1 MEDPYRSRPVF
12 RRFLAASVLVVATQP
27 LTAQTGVT
35 QSSSISLRDAIPLDP
50 SVRMG
55 VLPNGLHYYI
65 QRHPQPAKRA
75 ELRLAVNAG
84 GINEDDDQ
92 VGMAHLIEHMGFNGT
107 THFKKNEII
116 DYLRSVGVRFGA
128 DLNAYTS
135 TDETVYML
143 QIPSDTA
150 RILEQGI
157 VVLSDWASGSQFDST
172 EVANERGVVVEEWRG
187 GQGAFG
193 RMRRKLEPIMF
204 KGSKYATRDVI
215 GTDRSILS
223 ATPALLKRF
232 YNDWYRPDLQAVIVV
247 GDVDVANV
255 EALIK
260 KHFSAVPR
268 PTNPRP
274 RTVVDLPDNREPLV
288 GVASDKEAFGT
299 TVEINIKLPRTPVA
313 TVADYREQMIG
324 NLFSA
329 MLRSRFSEIAQKPDA
344 PFVSAFGFKGSFTR
358 GKDAF
363 TLAAQVKDGGAERG
377 AEALVTEVRRVEQFG
392 FLPSEL
398 ERAKASSLRGYEQ
411 QFADREKVPSGFL
424 VNSYVSHFLEQRP
437 VPGPEYT
444 FKLAQQLLPT
454 VTLQE
459 VNALARRWLTPE
471 NRIITVQ
478 SPEKPGVKVPTD
490 AEILAAIER
499 ASKAV
504 TVAYT
509 ENVSNEPLIARI
521 LPPGKVVGEK
531 TRAEVGITE
540 WTLSNGA
547 RVVIKPTDFRA
558 DQVLFGAYSL
568 GGRSLLPDAD
578 VITAQMAGQIAMAS
592 GAGTL
597 NRTDLTKR
605 MAGKAAM
612 VFPSIGDNTE
622 TVQGQASPKDIETLF
637 QLVYLQFTA
646 PRLDSTAFD
655 AFMNQ
660 QRAFLAN
667 RGASPEGTFFDTVSV
682 TMASHSP
689 RVRPIT
695 VEALSEVKPDRA
707 YQIFKDRFANAG
719 DFTFVFVGAVDVAA
733 LKPLVERYIASMPST
748 GAKES
753 WKDVGARPPT
763 GVVEKVVR
771 KGTEPK
777 ALSQLIF
784 TGPID
789 PTEANQFALRAL
801 VEVTRYKLIE
811 TLREGMSG
819 TYSPGIGGVATK
831 IPRPQYQI
839 TMNFGSSPENAER
852 LYRAA
857 MAIVDTLKTKGPTQ
871 ADVDKVKEQLIR
883 TREVDLKQNAF
894 WMNSII
900 TRGQTGD
907 DVAALLAPYD
917 AMIASLTP
925 AQVQQAARMFFN
937 TNNVARFV
945 LLPEATKPVP

>member
-1 MEDPYRSRPVF
+1 MEHLSRERIVRPRLLTACLIAV
-12 RRFLAASVLVVATQP
+12 AAQP
-27 LTAQTGVT
+27 LIAQGAVT
-35 QSSSISLRDAIPLDP
+35 QAGSVSLRDPIPLDP
-50 SVRMG
+50 SVKMG
-55 VLPNGLHYYI
+55 VLPNGLRYYI

-107 THFKKNEII
+107 THFKKNDLI

-193 RMRRKLEPIMF
+193 RMRRKMAPIMY

-232 YNDWYRPDLQAVIVV
+232 YNDWYRPDLQAVVVV
-247 GDVDVANV
+247 GDIDVANV

-260 KHFSAVPR
+260 KHFSAIPR
-268 PTNPRP
+268 PNNPRP
-274 RTVVDLPDNREPLV
+274 RVVVDLPDNREPLV
-288 GVASDKEAFGT
+288 AIASDKEAFGT
-299 TVEINIKLPRTPVA
+299 TVQLITKLPRT
-313 TVADYREQMIG
+313 TVTTVSDYREQMLS
-324 NLFSA
+324 NLFSS
-329 MLRSRFSEIAQKPDA
+329 MLRSRFTEIAQKPDA

-363 TLAAQVKDGGAERG
+363 TLAAQVKEGGAER
-377 AEALVTEVRRVEQFG
+377 AVEALLTEVRRVEQFG

-398 ERAKASSLRGYEQ
+398 ERAKASSLRSYEQ
-411 QFADREKVPSGFL
+411 QYADREKAPSGFL
-424 VNSYVSHFLEQRP
+424 VNAYVYHFLEQQP

-444 FKLAQQLLPT
+444 FRLAQQLFPT

-459 VNALARRWLTPE
+459 VNALARRWLTAE

-478 SPEKPGVKVPTD
+478 APEKAGVKVPTESD
-490 AEILAAIER
+490 ILAALDR
-499 ASKAV
+499 ASKAT

-509 ENVSNEPLIARI
+509 ETVSNEPLIARL
-521 LPPGKVVGEK
+521 LPPGKVLGEK
-531 TRAEVGITE
+531 TRPEVGITE

-547 RVVIKPTDFRA
+547 RVIVKPTDFRA

-578 VITAQMAGQIAMAS
+578 VITAQMAGQIAMSS
-592 GAGTL
+592 GAGNL
-597 NRTDLTKR
+597 SRTDLTKR
-605 MAGKAAM
+605 LAGKAAS
-612 VFPSIGDNTE
+612 VFPSIGETSE

-646 PRLDSTAFD
+646 PRLDSAAFQ

-689 RVRPIT
+689 RVRPVT
-695 VEALSEVKPDRA
+695 LETLNEVTPDRA
-707 YQIFKDRFANAG
+707 YQIFKERFADAG
-719 DFTFVFVGAVDVAA
+719 DFTFVFVGSVDVAT

-748 GAKES
+748 GTKES

-763 GVVEKVVR
+763 GLVEKVVR

-777 ALSQLIF
+777 ALSQVFF

-789 PTEANQFALRAL
+789 YTEANQFAMRAL
-801 VEVTRYKLIE
+801 IEVMRYKLIQ

-819 TYSPGIGGVATK
+819 TYSPGIGGGATK

-839 TMNFGSSPENAER
+839 SINFGSSPENAER
-852 LYRAA
+852 LYKAA
-857 MAIVDTLKTKGPTQ
+857 MAIIDTLKAQGPTQ
-871 ADVDKVKEQLIR
+871 AEVDNVKEQLVR

-894 WMNSII
+894 WISNIMS
-900 TRGQTGD
+900 RGQTGE

-917 AMIASLTP
+917 AMIARLTP
-925 AQVQQAARMFFN
+925 AQVQQAARVFFN
-937 TNNVARFV
+937 TSNVARFV
-945 LLPEATKPVP
+945 LLPEGTKPVP

>member
-1 MEDPYRSRPVF
+1 MKDPYRSRTVF
-12 RRFLAASVLVVATQP
+12 RRLLSACFIVVA
-27 LTAQTGVT
+27 AQSLIAQGGVT
-35 QSSSISLRDAIPLDP
+35 QSSATSLRDAIPLDP
-50 SVRMG
+50 SVKMG
-55 VLPNGLHYYI
+55 VLPNGLRYYI

-107 THFKKNEII
+107 THFKKNELI

-128 DLNAYTS
+128 DLNAGTS

-157 VVLSDWASGSQFDST
+157 IVLSDWASGSQFDST

-193 RMRRKLEPIMF
+193 RMRRKMAPIMY
-204 KGSKYATRDVI
+204 KDSKYATRDVI

-232 YNDWYRPDLQAVIVV
+232 YNDWYRPDLQAVVVV
-247 GDVDVANV
+247 GDVDVATV

-260 KHFSAVPR
+260 KHFTAVPR
-268 PTNPRP
+268 PNPRP
-274 RTVVDLPDNREPLV
+274 RVVVDLPDTREPLV
-288 GVASDKEAFGT
+288 AVASDKEAPGT
-299 TVEINIKLPRTPVA
+299 TVQIIIKLPRT
-313 TVADYREQMIG
+313 TVTTVGDYREQMLG

-329 MLRSRFSEIAQKPDA
+329 MLRSRFTEISQKPDA
-344 PFVSAFGFKGSFTR
+344 PFVNAFGFKGSFTR

-363 TLAAQVKDGGAERG
+363 TLAAQVKDGGAERA

-398 ERAKASSLRGYEQ
+398 ERAKASSLRNYEQ
-411 QFADREKVPSGFL
+411 QYADREKAPSGFL
-424 VNSYVSHFLEQRP
+424 VNAYVFHFLNQQP

-459 VNALARRWLTPE
+459 VNALAKRWLIAE

-478 SPEKPGVKVPTD
+478 APEKPGVKVPTE
-490 AEILAAIER
+490 AEILAALDR
-499 ASKAV
+499 ASKAT

-509 ENVSNEPLIARI
+509 ETVSNEPLIARL
-521 LPPGKVVGEK
+521 LPPGKVLGEK
-531 TRAEVGITE
+531 TRPDVGITE

-547 RVVIKPTDFRA
+547 RVVVKPTDFRA

-578 VITAQMAGQIAMAS
+578 VITAQMAGQIAMSS

-597 NRTDLTKR
+597 SRTDLTKR
-605 MAGKAAM
+605 LAGKAAAI
-612 VFPSIGDNTE
+612 FPNIGE
-622 TVQGQASPKDIETLF
+622 TSEMVQGQASPKDIETLF

-646 PRLDSTAFD
+646 PRLDSAAFE

-682 TMASHSP
+682 TMASHSA
-689 RVRPIT
+689 RVRPVT
-695 VEALSEVKPDRA
+695 LETLSEVKPDRA
-707 YQIFKDRFANAG
+707 YQIVKERFADAG
-719 DFTFVFVGAVDVAA
+719 DFTFVFVGSVDVAT

-748 GAKES
+748 GSKES

-763 GVVEKVVR
+763 GAVEKVVR

-777 ALSQLIF
+777 ALSQVIF

-789 PTEANQFALRAL
+789 YTETNQFAMRAL
-801 VEVTRYKLIE
+801 IEVMRYKLIE

-819 TYSPGIGGVATK
+819 TYSPGIGGNATN

-839 TMNFGSSPENAER
+839 TINFGSSPENADR

-857 MAIVDTLKTKGPTQ
+857 MAIVDTLKTQGPTQ
-871 ADVDKVKEQLIR
+871 ADVDKVREQLIR

-894 WMNSII
+894 WISNII
-900 TRGQTGD
+900 SRGQTGE

-917 AMIASLTP
+917 AMIAKLTP

-945 LLPEATKPVP
+945 LLPEGAKPVP